1 MLQRGIFHEKP
12 FVFTILG
19 AAINAKRFLVINVD
33 AVGIF
38 SGTTTSLVKNA
49 GGDMMFDYTMDNE
62 TLDAIHA
69 AEVLKE
75 FCGYVRC
82 EDCPFCSLGECS
94 LMSEDCYFPEDW
106 KIPERE

>member
-1 MLQRGIFHEKP
+1 MSQRGIFHEKP
-12 FVFTILG
+12 FVFTIHLV
-19 AAINAKRFLVINVD
+19 AINAKRFPVINVD
-33 AVGIF
+33 TVDIC
-38 SGTTTSLVKNA
+38 SGTTRLVKNV
-49 GGDMMFDYTMDNE
+49 GGDMVFNYEMDSE

-106 KIPERE
+106 EIPERK